1 MSSSTGNKMLLEHLQ
16 KLTVQHE
23 REQAMKTASA
33 PSQTS
38 DSALGRQTT
47 AFDTSSSSSSS
58 LEDADRGGGVKLT
71 GLDAFTAVNNP
82 YALLGEDAA
91 SDAHLPAHMDA
102 SSLRGSP
109 SSFARRSRTAAQA
122 LRPTLSATAA
132 VRTYTYPPQDT
143 DEEDDVFQDTSSSSK
158 KRPTVVSS
166 GSYSIVQGHLQQ
178 PSLKGKGLAHRD
190 EYVGGSPS
198 KGGSSYMRNPVDPQ
212 ATYPTGACIFV
223 ANLPEYKDDLTLEAA
238 VIKEFERF
246 GVVFVKIRRDPQGM
260 PFGFCQFTTK
270 ENAEDARVN
279 GKGSLILGRP
289 CRTETVRANRTYIIY
304 RRDGTDITMEEA
316 NELMR
321 PFGPIE
327 TFRVLDPQIRD
338 QLQLPVTIR
347 VQFEVFDPSQ
357 QVLRAFR
364 LNKTYKVEPF
374 DFKKAMQARAR
385 NSDRAFLDYYDRD
398 RRSIFIGDLPLNFTE
413 NDIRMLM
420 EDIGGVVSVQTK
432 RLDYVREGP
441 KLIAFVE
448 FTNVSYPDMAIER
461 YNLNCI
467 EGYTIRVERRTDRR
481 RHDGGMHARNQGTGY
496 NSGYGSNYHAFNA
509 GSNSGKP
516 PSTPARDQRGAMA
529 IEAGPS
535 MSGGQAIQG
544 TPSMMHTASHP
555 VTQAIVMAPT
565 GPPHQTA
572 QPMQHPI
579 QPVQQQMQA
588 QIPHPNQQQVP
599 QMQMQHHGQQYPAQ
613 QQMQNQQMATHMAQQ
628 QMPQGVQMQQ
638 PTGQHMSQAPMQYP
652 MAPPPVP
659 AQVGT
664 PVHNNMAYSPN
675 PFAGSPYS
683 QGAFSQGTGSSF
695 GFVTPQ
701 QTPMPFW
708 GYGHGTPL
716 WTPFPVDPAAFAA
729 AAFSSPVRQA
739 HHNVGVA
746 VQSVPAQNDGG
757 QVNST
762 QSEPVMTENS
772 QAYATEGPVGNN

>member
-23 REQAMKTASA
+23 REQAMKAASA
-33 PSQTS
+33 PSKAS
-38 DSALGRQTT
+38 DSFLGHHTT
-47 AFDTSSSSSSS
+47 AFDSHKSVGTSSSSPFS
-58 LEDADRGGGVKLT
+58 EDAERGGGVSLT
-71 GLDAFTAVNNP
+71 GPSAISTANNP
-82 YALLGEDAA
+82 YALLGEDAT
-91 SDAHLPAHMDA
+91 SDSRLSAHMDA
-102 SSLRGSP
+102 LSLRGSP
-109 SSFARRSRTAAQA
+109 ASSGRRSQAAAKA
-122 LRPTLSATAA
+122 LRPTSSATAA
-132 VRTYTYPPQDT
+132 VRTYKYPPQET
-143 DEEDDVFQDTSSSSK
+143 DEEDDVFNDTFISSK
-158 KRPTVVSS
+158 ERPLVVST
-166 GSYSIVQGHLQQ
+166 GSYSLGQAHLQQ
-178 PSLKGKGLAHRD
+178 PGLKGKGLAHSD
-190 EYVGGSPS
+190 EYVGGSPI

-223 ANLPEYKDDLTLEAA
+223 ANLPEYKDDITLEAA

-270 ENAEDARVN
+270 EDAENARIN

-304 RRDGTDITMEEA
+304 RRDGTEITMEEA

-321 PFGPIE
+321 PFGTIE
-327 TFRVLDPQIRD
+327 TFRVLDHQIRD

-385 NSDRAFLDYYDRD
+385 NADRAFLDSYDRD
-398 RRSIFIGDLPLNFTE
+398 RRSIFIGDLPLNFSE
-413 NDIRMLM
+413 NDIRILM
-420 EDIGGVVSVQTK
+420 EEIGGVVSVQTK
-432 RLDYVREGP
+432 RLDYVRGP

-448 FTNVSYPDMAIER
+448 FTNASYPDMAIER
-461 YNLNCI
+461 YNLNRI

-481 RHDGGMHARNQGTGY
+481 RRDGGIHARSQGNGH
-496 NSGYGSNYHAFNA
+496 NSGYGANYNAFNA
-509 GSNSGKP
+509 GSTGGMP
-516 PSTPARDQRGAMA
+516 PATPAREQRGAMA

-535 MSGGQAIQG
+535 MSGGQATQD
-544 TPSMMHTASHP
+544 TPSMMHNASQP
-555 VTQAIVMAPT
+555 ANQGIVMTPA
-565 GPPHQTA
+565 GPSHQAA
-572 QPMQHPI
+572 QSM
-579 QPVQQQMQA
+579 QQQIQAHMQ
-588 QIPHPNQQQVP
+588 QHMP
-599 QMQMQHHGQQYPAQ
+599 QMQHHGQQYLAQ
-613 QQMQNQQMATHMAQQ
+613 QQI
-628 QMPQGVQMQQ
+628 PQSVQVQ
-638 PTGQHMSQAPMQYP
+638 PVTGHFMGQAPMQYP

-659 AQVGT
+659 TQVGS
-664 PVHNNMAYSPN
+664 PMHNNMAYNPN

-695 GFVTPQ
+695 GFATPQ

-729 AAFSSPVRQA
+729 AALSSPVRQTQ
-739 HHNVGVA
+739 HNTGVVA
-746 VQSVPAQNDGG
+746 QPVPAQM
-757 QVNST
+757 NSNQANGT
-762 QSEPVMTENS
+762 QSEPVMTES
-772 QAYATEGPVGNN
+772 TQTYAA

>member
-16 KLTVQHE
+16 KLTVQHDH
-23 REQAMKTASA
+23 EQALKAASA
-33 PSQTS
+33 PPKAS
-38 DSALGRQTT
+38 DSVLGRQTT
-47 AFDTSSSSSSS
+47 VFETHKPLGMSSYSS
-58 LEDADRGGGVKLT
+58 EDDERGGGAKLT
-71 GLDAFTAVNNP
+71 GLDTLAAVNNP
-82 YALLGEDAA
+82 YALLGKDTM
-91 SDAHLPAHMDA
+91 SDVHLPPHKDV

-109 SSFARRSRTAAQA
+109 TFGRHSQAAAQA
-122 LRPTLSATAA
+122 LRPTSSATAA
-132 VRTYTYPPQDT
+132 VRTYKYPPQDT
-143 DEEDDVFQDTSSSSK
+143 DEEDDVFQDTSISSK
-158 KRPTVVSS
+158 KHPAVVSS
-166 GSYSIVQGHLQQ
+166 GSYSLGQGHLQQ

-190 EYVGGSPS
+190 EYVGGSPI

-223 ANLPEYKDDLTLEAA
+223 ANLPEYKDDITLEAA
-238 VIKEFERF
+238 VIKEFKRF

-338 QLQLPVTIR
+338 QLELPVTIR

-385 NSDRAFLDYYDRD
+385 NADRAFLDYYDRD

-413 NDIRMLM
+413 NDIRILM

-448 FTNVSYPDMAIER
+448 FTNVSYPDIAIER
-461 YNLNCI
+461 YIHQNLNRI

-481 RHDGGMHARNQGTGY
+481 RRDGGMHARNQGNGH
-496 NSGYGSNYHAFNA
+496 NSGYGSGYNAFDA
-509 GSNSGKP
+509 DSNGNKP
-516 PSTPARDQRGAMA
+516 PSTPARDQRDTMA
-529 IEAGPS
+529 IEAGPF
-535 MSGGQAIQG
+535 MSSGQVTQG
-544 TPSMMHTASHP
+544 TPSMMPTTSHP
-555 VTQAIVMAPT
+555 ANQAVVMAPT
-565 GPPHQTA
+565 AFTHQTA
-572 QPMQHPI
+572 QSMQQHMQ
-579 QPVQQQMQA
+579 QPVQSV
-588 QIPHPNQQQVP
+588 QQQVQAKMPHPGQHQMP

-613 QQMQNQQMATHMAQQ
+613 QLMQNQQMATQMAQQ
-628 QMPQGVQMQQ
+628 QMTHGVQMQQ
-638 PTGQHMSQAPMQYP
+638 ATGQSMGQAPLQYP

-664 PVHNNMAYSPN
+664 PMHNMAYNPN
-675 PFAGSPYS
+675 PFSGSPYS
-683 QGAFSQGTGSSF
+683 QGPGSSF

-729 AAFSSPVRQA
+729 AAFSSPIRPA
-739 HHNVGVA
+739 CHNIGVA
-746 VQSVPAQNDGG
+746 SQSVPVQNDGS
-757 QVNST
+757 QVNVT
-762 QSEPVMTENS
+762 QSEPVMTDNS
-772 QAYATEGPVGNN
+772 QA

>member
-23 REQAMKTASA
+23 REQAMKAASA
-33 PSQTS
+33 PSKAS
-38 DSALGRQTT
+38 DSFLGHQTA
-47 AFDTSSSSSSS
+47 AFDSRKSAGMSSSSSFS
-58 LEDADRGGGVKLT
+58 EDDDRGGGAKLT
-71 GLDAFTAVNNP
+71 GPSAITTTNNP
-82 YALLGEDAA
+82 YALLGENAA
-91 SDAHLPAHMDA
+91 SD
-102 SSLRGSP
+102 SP
-109 SSFARRSRTAAQA
+109 RA
-122 LRPTLSATAA
+122 LRPTSSATAA
-132 VRTYTYPPQDT
+132 VRTYKYPPQDT
-143 DEEDDVFQDTSSSSK
+143 DEEDDVFKDTSINSK
-158 KRPTVVSS
+158 ERPLVVSS
-166 GSYSIVQGHLQQ
+166 GSYSLGQAHLQH
-178 PSLKGKGLAHRD
+178 PGLKGKGLAHRD
-190 EYVGGSPS
+190 EYVGGSPI

-223 ANLPEYKDDLTLEAA
+223 ANLPEYKDDITLEAA

-270 ENAEDARVN
+270 EDAEDARIN

-289 CRTETVRANRTYIIY
+289 CRTETVRANRTYIIF
-304 RRDGTDITMEEA
+304 RRDGTEITMEEA

-321 PFGPIE
+321 PFGTIE
-327 TFRVLDPQIRD
+327 TFRVLDPQIRE

-385 NSDRAFLDYYDRD
+385 NADRAFIDSYDRD
-398 RRSIFIGDLPLNFTE
+398 RRSIFIGDLPLSFTE
-413 NDIRMLM
+413 NDIRILM
-420 EDIGGVVSVQTK
+420 EEIGGVVSVQTK

-448 FTNVSYPDMAIER
+448 FTNASYPDMAIER
-461 YNLNCI
+461 YNLNRI

-481 RHDGGMHARNQGTGY
+481 RRDGGMHARNHGNGHNPAYGANY
-496 NSGYGSNYHAFNA
+496 NDFNA

-516 PSTPARDQRGAMA
+516 PSTPAHDQRGTMA

-544 TPSMMHTASHP
+544 TPSMMHTASQSANQGI
-555 VTQAIVMAPT
+555 TMAPA
-565 GPPHQTA
+565 GPSHQAA
-572 QPMQHPI
+572 QSMQQQMPQIQMQQPMPQIQMQHP
-579 QPVQQQMQA
+579 
-588 QIPHPNQQQVP
+588 
-599 QMQMQHHGQQYPAQ
+599 GQQYLAQ
-613 QQMQNQQMATHMAQQ
+613 QQMAQQ
-628 QMPQGVQMQQ
+628 QIPQGVQMQP
-638 PTGQHMSQAPMQYP
+638 PTGPLMGQAPMQYP

-659 AQVGT
+659 TQVGS
-664 PVHNNMAYSPN
+664 PMHNNMAYSPN
-675 PFAGSPYS
+675 PFAGSPFS

-695 GFVTPQ
+695 GFATPQ

-729 AAFSSPVRQA
+729 AAFSSPVRQT
-739 HHNVGVA
+739 HHNVGVSA
-746 VQSVPAQNDGG
+746 QSVPAQMDSNQANG
-757 QVNST
+757 T
-762 QSEPVMTENS
+762 QSEPVMTES
-772 QAYATEGPVGNN
+772 TQAYAT